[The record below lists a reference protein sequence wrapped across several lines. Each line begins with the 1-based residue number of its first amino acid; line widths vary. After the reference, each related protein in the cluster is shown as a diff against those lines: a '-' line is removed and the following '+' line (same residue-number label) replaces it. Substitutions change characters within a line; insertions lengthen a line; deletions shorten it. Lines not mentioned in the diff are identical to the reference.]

1 MIGMHWNVRMDNG
14 MYIGNVDGNA
24 GIGGNVGIDNGNVGM
39 NDDGNVAKDGTFLTS
54 TVIV

>member
-1 MIGMHWNVRMDNG
+1 MIGMHWNVGMDNG